1 MKFHSLKAK
10 IILLVFLC
18 IFLLSTASA
27 LFAYISLTRILNES
41 IASKMNL
48 LCESE
53 GKKTDQMFV
62 RIEDA
67 VNNIAILLENKF
79 ERSEMARDA
88 VYRKKILE
96 EADSLFFAMANSMDG
111 VVSHYV
117 SFNPDLIDGIDG
129 FIYRLDKRGV
139 LAPVELTDIRAYAPS
154 DIEHVGWFYI
164 PVANEKGTW
173 MEPYQN
179 KNLDCYM
186 ISYVVPFFKD
196 GTLLGIAGIDID
208 FKIMVDSVSKIVFN
222 KSGSAYL
229 KSADGKIHYHDEFIN
244 GGASGHGDEIY
255 DIIENADL
263 LGVAS
268 TGKKIIRY
276 KANRIDSVMSFVTL
290 RNGMKM
296 VLHDNYSEVYA
307 DRINAVVLIFALTAL
322 LGSVFV
328 IIAVNVAY
336 HIAQPIEDLSV
347 AANSLAS
354 GNFDVDL
361 PKETDDEI
369 GILVRGFKTIMNHLR
384 KYTSNMETL
393 AYQDSLT
400 KVKNVASYKLMTENL
415 EKQIAAGTAEFAVVM
430 CDLNHLK
437 QINDEYGHNAGD
449 NAIKKACALICRSF
463 PYSTVFRIGG
473 DEFVALLQGVE
484 YEARNLIIENFAKVL
499 KEDEEKSREDE
510 VRVSLAYGMAAFVP
524 NEDKNYQDVFNRADT
539 EMYHKKKM
547 MHAARTE

>member
-27 LFAYISLTRILNES
+27 LFAYISLTRVLNES
-41 IASKMNL
+41 IVSKMNL

-67 VNNIAILLENKF
+67 VNYIAIFLENKF
-79 ERSEMARDA
+79 NRPEMARNA
-88 VYRKKILE
+88 AYRKRILE
-96 EADSLFFAMANSMDG
+96 EADSLFFAMAKSMDG

-139 LAPVELTDIRAYAPS
+139 LAPVELTDIRAYDAS

-164 PVANEKGTW
+164 PVANKKGTW

-222 KSGSAYL
+222 KSGAAYL
-229 KSADGKIHYHDEFIN
+229 KSADGKIHYHDDFIN
-244 GGASGHGDEIY
+244 GVAQRHGDEIY
-255 DIIENADL
+255 EIVENAEV
-263 LGVAS
+263 LGEAN
-268 TGKKIIRY
+268 TGEKIIRY
-276 KANRIDSVMSFVTL
+276 KTHGIDSVMSFITL

-296 VLHDNYSEVYA
+296 VLRDNYSEVYA
-307 DRINAVVLIFALTAL
+307 DRINAVVLAFAITAL
-322 LGSVFV
+322 LGSVFL
-328 IIAVNVAY
+328 IIAINIAY
-336 HIAQPIEDLSV
+336 HIAKPIEDLSV

-354 GNFDVDL
+354 GNLDVDL
-361 PKETDDEI
+361 PAETDDEI
-369 GILVRGFKTIMNHLR
+369 GILVRGFKTVMNHLR
-384 KYTSNMETL
+384 KYTSSMETL
-393 AYQDSLT
+393 AYQDPMT
-400 KVKNVASYKLMTENL
+400 KVKNAASYKLTTENL
-415 EKQIAAGTAEFAVVM
+415 EKQIASGTAEFAVVM
-430 CDLNHLK
+430 CDVNHLK
-437 QINDEYGHNAGD
+437 QINDKYGHNAGD
-449 NAIKKACALICRSF
+449 NAIKKASALICRSF
-463 PYSTVFRIGG
+463 PSSIVFRIGG

-484 YEARNLIIENFAKVL
+484 YEARNLIIENFAKIL
-499 KEDEEKSREDE
+499 KEVEESSHEDE
-510 VRVSLAYGMAAFVP
+510 LRVSLAYGMAAFVP
-524 NEDKNYQDVFNRADT
+524 NEDKSYQDVFNRADA
-539 EMYHKKKM
+539 EMYRQKKM
-547 MHAARTE
+547 MHAERVE